1 MSTITRQPRT
11 WLTTLA
17 TTMRGRAARFPGL
30 RAGSPSRATSNA
42 QDGVRTPITD
52 HELAPSPAIVAVGL
66 VLMMATAVAA
76 AYSAVYP
83 AQPAISGISAHA
95 DSEYADGAGHRRS
108 RRVH

>member
-11 WLTTLA
+11 WLITLA
-17 TTMRGRAARFPGL
+17 TTMRGRAARFPSL

-52 HELAPSPAIVAVGL
+52 YDLAPSPAIVAVGL

-76 AYSAVYP
+76 ACSAAYTP
-83 AQPAISGISAHA
+83 HTEISGISAHD
-95 DSEYADGAGHRRS
+95 DSEYTYGAQHRRLG
-108 RRVH
+108 RVR